1 MADKSFWDNVSGW
14 DVAEVLGMLNP
25 ITAGVTSFLSPSEAN
40 AGEDEAI
47 AQRRA
52 EWESLRPEDRN
63 RIIQERLSTTINEPV
78 NRTPSEVSPRNLNPR
93 QRIVP
98 QSTRNLVD
106 KPGTTIRSPRA
117 ARRVTPSG
125 MAGGPPQ
132 RIATQTSP
140 SMELE
145 FGDVKGLSPS
155 NIRTMA
161 AQREAAALRNRI
173 VEEDARK
180 RRAAETARLREDQR
194 KKDIAEFPHLQK
206 SLTRK
211 APIKPRQKPTLGDVG
226 DTSITRG
233 KSMAALRDVAAK
245 KKVREKAAEAKKK
258 PTLRDVGDT
267 SITRGKS
274 MAALRDV
281 AAKKKVRE
289 KAAEVK
295 RQAALEAT
303 ASPERPSRKVT
314 KVKPKVVKKIAK
326 VKPKVVKKV
335 AKKKF
340 EGEPRTVAQAKK
352 MGKKYFI
359 NKAGKKLAAVTKKD
373 LADFR
378 KKTGNPKATL
388 RQLLNA
394 RRKLVTPTEWKKKS
408 ARKTGGIVKKAGGGK
423 MKQVG
428 LHTAEMRSG
437 GKDLHQPQSK
447 IKKRIHE
454 EITYAKKGGKVGKK
468 KQGYKARK
476 DESIAMRVKK
486 KRTKKQL
493 KASRNESYGKW
504 GKGKG
509 KGKINRSGAALVA
522 ASYD

>member
-1 MADKSFWDNVSGW
+1 MADEQSIWDR
-14 DVAEVLGMLNP
+14 
-25 ITAGVTSFLSPSEAN
+25 IFAGVDLEKYSPSNWSGEDIWNTISPFAISQMGKDEDVVDIYNRLSPEEKQAFHDRQKSYVYN
-40 AGEDEAI
+40 SKN
-47 AQRRA
+47 QTPP
-52 EWESLRPEDRN
+52 PED
-63 RIIQERLSTTINEPV
+63 
-78 NRTPSEVSPRNLNPR
+78 SPRNLNPR

-98 QSTRNLVD
+98 QSTKNLVD
-106 KPGTTIRSPRA
+106 KPGTIIGSPRA

-132 RIATQTSP
+132 RTATQTSP
-140 SMELE
+140 SMGLE

-173 VEEDARK
+173 VEEDSRK
-180 RRAAETARLREDQR
+180 RRAAEIARLREDQR
-194 KKDIAEFPHLQK
+194 KKDVAEFPHLQK

-245 KKVREKAAEAKKK
+245 KKAREKAAEAK
-258 PTLRDVGDT
+258 
-267 SITRGKS
+267 
-274 MAALRDV
+274 
-281 AAKKKVRE
+281 
-289 KAAEVK
+289 
-295 RQAALEAT
+295 
-303 ASPERPSRKVT
+303 
-314 KVKPKVVKKIAK
+314 VKPKVVKTEKKITK

-340 EGEPRTVAQAKK
+340 EGEPRTVLQAKK

-388 RQLLNA
+388 TQLLNA
-394 RRKLVTPTEWKKKS
+394 RRKLVSPTEWKQKS

-454 EITYAKKGGKVGKK
+454 ETTYAKKGGQVGKKKKKKVGKK
-468 KQGYKARK
+468 EQGYKARK

-493 KASRNESYGKW
+493 KASRDESYGKW

-509 KGKINRSGAALVA
+509 KGKINRSGDALVA

>member
-1 MADKSFWDNVSGW
+1 MADEQSIWDR
-14 DVAEVLGMLNP
+14 
-25 ITAGVTSFLSPSEAN
+25 IFAGVDLEKYSPSNWSGEDIWNTISPFAISQMGKDEDVVDIYNRLSPEEKQAFH
-40 AGEDEAI
+40 
-47 AQRRA
+47 
-52 EWESLRPEDRN
+52 DRQKSYVYN
-63 RIIQERLSTTINEPV
+63 SKNQ
-78 NRTPSEVSPRNLNPR
+78 TPPPEVSPRNLNPR

-98 QSTRNLVD
+98 QSTKNLVD
-106 KPGTTIRSPRA
+106 KPGTIIGSPRA

-132 RIATQTSP
+132 RTATQTSP

-173 VEEDARK
+173 VEEDSRK
-180 RRAAETARLREDQR
+180 RRAAEIARLREDQR
-194 KKDIAEFPHLQK
+194 KKDVAEFPHLQK

-245 KKVREKAAEAKKK
+245 KKAREKAAEAK
-258 PTLRDVGDT
+258 
-267 SITRGKS
+267 
-274 MAALRDV
+274 
-281 AAKKKVRE
+281 
-289 KAAEVK
+289 
-295 RQAALEAT
+295 
-303 ASPERPSRKVT
+303 
-314 KVKPKVVKKIAK
+314 VKPKVVKTEKKITK

-340 EGEPRTVAQAKK
+340 EGEPRTVLQAKK

-388 RQLLNA
+388 TQLLNA
-394 RRKLVTPTEWKKKS
+394 RRKLVSPTEWKQKS

-454 EITYAKKGGKVGKK
+454 ETTYAEKGGQVGKKKKKKVGKK
-468 KQGYKARK
+468 EQGYKARK

-493 KASRNESYGKW
+493 KASRDESYGKW

-509 KGKINRSGAALVA
+509 KGKINRSGDALVA

>member
-1 MADKSFWDNVSGW
+1 MADEQSIWDR
-14 DVAEVLGMLNP
+14 
-25 ITAGVTSFLSPSEAN
+25 IFAGVDLEKYSPSNWSGEDIWNTISPFAISQMGKDEDVVDIYNRLSPEEKQAFH
-40 AGEDEAI
+40 
-47 AQRRA
+47 
-52 EWESLRPEDRN
+52 DRQKSYVYN
-63 RIIQERLSTTINEPV
+63 SKNQ
-78 NRTPSEVSPRNLNPR
+78 TPPPEVSPRNLNPR

-98 QSTRNLVD
+98 QSTKNLVD
-106 KPGTTIRSPRA
+106 KPGTIIGSPRA

-132 RIATQTSP
+132 RTATQTSP

-173 VEEDARK
+173 VEEDSRK
-180 RRAAETARLREDQR
+180 RRAAEIARLREDQR
-194 KKDIAEFPHLQK
+194 KKDVAEFPHLQK

-245 KKVREKAAEAKKK
+245 KKAREKAAEAK
-258 PTLRDVGDT
+258 
-267 SITRGKS
+267 
-274 MAALRDV
+274 
-281 AAKKKVRE
+281 
-289 KAAEVK
+289 
-295 RQAALEAT
+295 
-303 ASPERPSRKVT
+303 
-314 KVKPKVVKKIAK
+314 VKPKVVKTEKKITE

-340 EGEPRTVAQAKK
+340 EGEPRTVLQAKK

-388 RQLLNA
+388 TQLLNA
-394 RRKLVTPTEWKKKS
+394 RRKLVSPTEWKQKS

-454 EITYAKKGGKVGKK
+454 ETTYAKKGGQVGKKKKKKVGKK
-468 KQGYKARK
+468 EQGYKARK

-493 KASRNESYGKW
+493 KASRDESYGKW

-509 KGKINRSGAALVA
+509 KGKINRSGDALVA

>member
-1 MADKSFWDNVSGW
+1 MADEQSIWDR
-14 DVAEVLGMLNP
+14 
-25 ITAGVTSFLSPSEAN
+25 IFAGVDLEKYSPSNWSGEDIWNTISPFAISQMGKDEDVVDIYNRLSPEEKQAFH
-40 AGEDEAI
+40 
-47 AQRRA
+47 
-52 EWESLRPEDRN
+52 DRQKSYVYN
-63 RIIQERLSTTINEPV
+63 SKNQ
-78 NRTPSEVSPRNLNPR
+78 TPPPEVSPRNLNPR

-98 QSTRNLVD
+98 QSTKNLVD
-106 KPGTTIRSPRA
+106 KPGTIIGSPRA

-132 RIATQTSP
+132 RTATQTSP
-140 SMELE
+140 SMGLE

-173 VEEDARK
+173 VEEDSRK
-180 RRAAETARLREDQR
+180 RRAAEIARLREDQR
-194 KKDIAEFPHLQK
+194 KKDVAEFPHLQK

-245 KKVREKAAEAKKK
+245 KKAREKAAEAK
-258 PTLRDVGDT
+258 
-267 SITRGKS
+267 
-274 MAALRDV
+274 
-281 AAKKKVRE
+281 
-289 KAAEVK
+289 
-295 RQAALEAT
+295 
-303 ASPERPSRKVT
+303 
-314 KVKPKVVKKIAK
+314 VKPKVVKTEKKITK

-340 EGEPRTVAQAKK
+340 EGEPRTVLQAKK

-388 RQLLNA
+388 TQLLNA
-394 RRKLVTPTEWKKKS
+394 RRKLVSPTEWKQKS

-454 EITYAKKGGKVGKK
+454 ETTYAKKGGQVGKKKKKKVGKK
-468 KQGYKARK
+468 EQGYKARK

-493 KASRNESYGKW
+493 KASRDESYGKW

-509 KGKINRSGAALVA
+509 KGKINRSGDALVA
-522 ASYD
+522 AQYD

>member
-1 MADKSFWDNVSGW
+1 MADEQSIWDR
-14 DVAEVLGMLNP
+14 
-25 ITAGVTSFLSPSEAN
+25 IFAGVDLEKYSPSNWSGEDIWNTISPFAISQMGKDEDVVDIYNRLSPEEKQAFH
-40 AGEDEAI
+40 
-47 AQRRA
+47 
-52 EWESLRPEDRN
+52 DRQKSYVYN
-63 RIIQERLSTTINEPV
+63 SKNQ
-78 NRTPSEVSPRNLNPR
+78 TPPPEVSPRNLNPR

-98 QSTRNLVD
+98 QSTKNLVD
-106 KPGTTIRSPRA
+106 KPGTIIGSPRA

-132 RIATQTSP
+132 RTATQTSP

-173 VEEDARK
+173 VEEDSRK
-180 RRAAETARLREDQR
+180 RRAAEIARLREDQR
-194 KKDIAEFPHLQK
+194 KKDVAEFPHLQK

-245 KKVREKAAEAKKK
+245 KKAREKAAE
-258 PTLRDVGDT
+258 
-267 SITRGKS
+267 
-274 MAALRDV
+274 
-281 AAKKKVRE
+281 
-289 KAAEVK
+289 
-295 RQAALEAT
+295 
-303 ASPERPSRKVT
+303 
-314 KVKPKVVKKIAK
+314 AK

-340 EGEPRTVAQAKK
+340 EGEPRTVLQAKK

-388 RQLLNA
+388 TQLLNA
-394 RRKLVTPTEWKKKS
+394 RRKLVSPTEWKQKS

-454 EITYAKKGGKVGKK
+454 ETTYAKKGGQVGKKKKKKVGKK
-468 KQGYKARK
+468 EQGYKARK

-493 KASRNESYGKW
+493 KASRDESYGKW

-509 KGKINRSGAALVA
+509 KGKINRSGDALVA

>member
-1 MADKSFWDNVSGW
+1 MADEQSIWDR
-14 DVAEVLGMLNP
+14 
-25 ITAGVTSFLSPSEAN
+25 IFAGVDLEKYSPSNWSGEDIWNTISPFAISQMGKDEDVVDIYNRLSPEEKQAFH
-40 AGEDEAI
+40 
-47 AQRRA
+47 
-52 EWESLRPEDRN
+52 DRQKSYVYN
-63 RIIQERLSTTINEPV
+63 SKNQ
-78 NRTPSEVSPRNLNPR
+78 TPPPEVSPRNLNPR

-98 QSTRNLVD
+98 QSTKNLVD
-106 KPGTTIRSPRA
+106 KPGTIIGSPRA

-132 RIATQTSP
+132 RTATQTSP
-140 SMELE
+140 SMGLE

-173 VEEDARK
+173 VEEDSRK
-180 RRAAETARLREDQR
+180 RRAAEIARLREDQR
-194 KKDIAEFPHLQK
+194 KKDVAEFPHLQK

-245 KKVREKAAEAKKK
+245 KKAREKAAEAK
-258 PTLRDVGDT
+258 
-267 SITRGKS
+267 
-274 MAALRDV
+274 
-281 AAKKKVRE
+281 
-289 KAAEVK
+289 
-295 RQAALEAT
+295 
-303 ASPERPSRKVT
+303 
-314 KVKPKVVKKIAK
+314 VKPKVVKTEKKITK

-340 EGEPRTVAQAKK
+340 EGEPRTVLQAKK

-388 RQLLNA
+388 TQLLNA
-394 RRKLVTPTEWKKKS
+394 RRKLVSPTEWKQKS

-454 EITYAKKGGKVGKK
+454 ETTYAKKGGQVGKKKKKKVGKK
-468 KQGYKARK
+468 EQGYKARK

-493 KASRNESYGKW
+493 KASRDESYGKW

-509 KGKINRSGAALVA
+509 KGKINRSGDALVA

>member
-1 MADKSFWDNVSGW
+1 MADEQSIWDR
-14 DVAEVLGMLNP
+14 
-25 ITAGVTSFLSPSEAN
+25 IFAGVDLEKYSPSNWSGEDIWNTISPFAVSPIGKDEDVIDIYNRLSP
-40 AGEDEAI
+40 EDKQAFH
-47 AQRRA
+47 
-52 EWESLRPEDRN
+52 DR
-63 RIIQERLSTTINEPV
+63 QKGQTL
-78 NRTPSEVSPRNLNPR
+78 PSEVSPRNLNPR

-98 QSTRNLVD
+98 QSTRERVD
-106 KPGTTIRSPRA
+106 KPGTIIGSPRA

-125 MAGGPPQ
+125 RPSGPPQ
-132 RIATQTSP
+132 RTATQTSP
-140 SMELE
+140 SMGLE
-145 FGDVKGLSPS
+145 FGDVKGLSPT
-155 NIRTMA
+155 NVQTTA
-161 AQREAAALRNRI
+161 ARREAAALRNRI

-180 RRAAETARLREDQR
+180 RRAAEIARLR
-194 KKDIAEFPHLQK
+194 
-206 SLTRK
+206 
-211 APIKPRQKPTLGDVG
+211 DVG

-233 KSMAALRDVAAK
+233 KSMSALRDVAAK
-245 KKVREKAAEAKKK
+245 KKAREKAAKAKVK

-281 AAKKKVRE
+281 AAKKKARE
-289 KAAEVK
+289 KAAKAKVK
-295 RQAALEAT
+295 
-303 ASPERPSRKVT
+303 PKVVKTEKKITTVKPKVVKTEKKIT
-314 KVKPKVVKKIAK
+314 KVKPKVVKKA
-326 VKPKVVKKV
+326 
-335 AKKKF
+335 AKKKTTPI
-340 EGEPRTVAQAKK
+340 EADLGTGRKAHTVKSGQTLSGIAKQH
-352 MGKKYFI
+352 GTTL
-359 NKAGKKLAAVTKKD
+359 KALLAANPKLKGRPNLIKVGEKIKIRGPLKKATSPYKGMTKK
-373 LADFR
+373 
-378 KKTGNPKATL
+378 
-388 RQLLNA
+388 
-394 RRKLVTPTEWKKKS
+394 EWKKITTASQKQREQRS
-408 ARKTGGIVKKAGGGK
+408 ARKTGGIVKKAGGGR

-454 EITYAKKGGKVGKK
+454 ETTYAKKGGKVGKK

-509 KGKINRSGAALVA
+509 KGKINRSGDALVA

>member
-1 MADKSFWDNVSGW
+1 MADEQSIWDR
-14 DVAEVLGMLNP
+14 
-25 ITAGVTSFLSPSEAN
+25 IFAGVDLEKYSPSNWSGEDIWNTISPFAISQMGKDEDVVDIYNRLSPEEKQAFH
-40 AGEDEAI
+40 
-47 AQRRA
+47 
-52 EWESLRPEDRN
+52 DRQKSYVYN
-63 RIIQERLSTTINEPV
+63 SKNQ
-78 NRTPSEVSPRNLNPR
+78 TPPPEVSPRNLNPR

-98 QSTRNLVD
+98 QSTKNLVD
-106 KPGTTIRSPRA
+106 KPGTIIGSPRA

-132 RIATQTSP
+132 RTATQTSP
-140 SMELE
+140 SMGLE

-173 VEEDARK
+173 VEEDSRK
-180 RRAAETARLREDQR
+180 RRAAEIARLREDQR
-194 KKDIAEFPHLQK
+194 KKDVAEFPHLQK

-245 KKVREKAAEAKKK
+245 KKAREKAAEAK
-258 PTLRDVGDT
+258 
-267 SITRGKS
+267 
-274 MAALRDV
+274 
-281 AAKKKVRE
+281 
-289 KAAEVK
+289 
-295 RQAALEAT
+295 
-303 ASPERPSRKVT
+303 
-314 KVKPKVVKKIAK
+314 VKPKVVKTEKKITK

-340 EGEPRTVAQAKK
+340 EGEPRTVLQAKK

-388 RQLLNA
+388 TQLLNA
-394 RRKLVTPTEWKKKS
+394 RRKLVSPTEWKQKS

-454 EITYAKKGGKVGKK
+454 ETTYAKKGGQVGKKKKKKVGKK
-468 KQGYKARK
+468 EQGYKARK

-493 KASRNESYGKW
+493 KASRDESYGKW

-509 KGKINRSGAALVA
+509 KGKINRAGDALVA

>member
-1 MADKSFWDNVSGW
+1 MADEQSIWDR
-14 DVAEVLGMLNP
+14 
-25 ITAGVTSFLSPSEAN
+25 IFAGVDLEKYSPSNWSGEDIWNTISPFAISQMGKDEDVVDIYNRLSPEEKQAFH
-40 AGEDEAI
+40 
-47 AQRRA
+47 
-52 EWESLRPEDRN
+52 DRQKSYVYN
-63 RIIQERLSTTINEPV
+63 SKNQ
-78 NRTPSEVSPRNLNPR
+78 TPPPEVSPRNLNPR

-98 QSTRNLVD
+98 QSTKNLVD
-106 KPGTTIRSPRA
+106 KPGTIIGSPRA

-132 RIATQTSP
+132 RTATQTSP
-140 SMELE
+140 SMGLE

-173 VEEDARK
+173 VEEDSRK
-180 RRAAETARLREDQR
+180 RRAAEIARLREDQR
-194 KKDIAEFPHLQK
+194 KKDVAEFPHLQK

-245 KKVREKAAEAKKK
+245 KKAREKAAKAKVK
-258 PTLRDVGDT
+258 PTLGDVGDT

-281 AAKKKVRE
+281 AAKKKARE
-289 KAAEVK
+289 KAAE
-295 RQAALEAT
+295 A
-303 ASPERPSRKVT
+303 
-314 KVKPKVVKKIAK
+314 KVKPKVVKTEKKITK

-340 EGEPRTVAQAKK
+340 EGEPRTVLQAKK

-388 RQLLNA
+388 TQLLNA
-394 RRKLVTPTEWKKKS
+394 RRKLVSPTEWKQKS

-454 EITYAKKGGKVGKK
+454 ETTYAKKGGQVGKKKKKKVGKK
-468 KQGYKARK
+468 EQGYKARK

-493 KASRNESYGKW
+493 KASRDESYGKW

-509 KGKINRSGAALVA
+509 KGKINRSGDALVA

>member
-1 MADKSFWDNVSGW
+1 MADEQSIWDR
-14 DVAEVLGMLNP
+14 
-25 ITAGVTSFLSPSEAN
+25 IFAGVDLEKYSPSNWSGEDIWNTISPFAISQMGKDEDVVDIYNRLSPEEKQAFH
-40 AGEDEAI
+40 
-47 AQRRA
+47 
-52 EWESLRPEDRN
+52 DRQKSYVYN
-63 RIIQERLSTTINEPV
+63 SKNQ
-78 NRTPSEVSPRNLNPR
+78 TPPPEVSPRNLNPR

-98 QSTRNLVD
+98 QSTKNLVD
-106 KPGTTIRSPRA
+106 KPGTIIGSPRA

-132 RIATQTSP
+132 RTATQTSP
-140 SMELE
+140 SMGLE

-173 VEEDARK
+173 VEEDSRK
-180 RRAAETARLREDQR
+180 RRAAEIARLREDQR
-194 KKDIAEFPHLQK
+194 KKDVAEFPHLQK

-245 KKVREKAAEAKKK
+245 KKAREKAAE
-258 PTLRDVGDT
+258 
-267 SITRGKS
+267 
-274 MAALRDV
+274 
-281 AAKKKVRE
+281 
-289 KAAEVK
+289 
-295 RQAALEAT
+295 
-303 ASPERPSRKVT
+303 
-314 KVKPKVVKKIAK
+314 AK

-340 EGEPRTVAQAKK
+340 EGEPRTVLQAKK

-388 RQLLNA
+388 TQLLNA
-394 RRKLVTPTEWKKKS
+394 RRKLVSPTEWKQKS

-454 EITYAKKGGKVGKK
+454 ETTYAKKGGQVGKKKKKKVGKK
-468 KQGYKARK
+468 EQGYKARK

-493 KASRNESYGKW
+493 KASRDESYGKW

-509 KGKINRSGAALVA
+509 KGKINRSGDALVA

>member
-1 MADKSFWDNVSGW
+1 MADEQSIWDR
-14 DVAEVLGMLNP
+14 
-25 ITAGVTSFLSPSEAN
+25 IFAGVDLEKYSPSNWSGEDIWNTISPFAISQMGKDEDVVDIYNRLSPEEKQAFH
-40 AGEDEAI
+40 
-47 AQRRA
+47 
-52 EWESLRPEDRN
+52 DRQKSYVYN
-63 RIIQERLSTTINEPV
+63 SKNQ
-78 NRTPSEVSPRNLNPR
+78 TPPPEVSPRNLNPR

-98 QSTRNLVD
+98 QSTKNLVD
-106 KPGTTIRSPRA
+106 KPGTIIGSPRA

-132 RIATQTSP
+132 RTATQTSP

-173 VEEDARK
+173 VEEDSRK
-180 RRAAETARLREDQR
+180 RRAAEIARLREDQR
-194 KKDIAEFPHLQK
+194 KKDVAEFPHLQK

-245 KKVREKAAEAKKK
+245 KKAREKAAEAK
-258 PTLRDVGDT
+258 
-267 SITRGKS
+267 
-274 MAALRDV
+274 
-281 AAKKKVRE
+281 
-289 KAAEVK
+289 
-295 RQAALEAT
+295 
-303 ASPERPSRKVT
+303 
-314 KVKPKVVKKIAK
+314 VKPKVVKTEKKITK

-340 EGEPRTVAQAKK
+340 EGEPRTVLQAKK

-388 RQLLNA
+388 TQLLNA
-394 RRKLVTPTEWKKKS
+394 RRKLVSPTEWKQKS

-454 EITYAKKGGKVGKK
+454 ETTYAKKGGQVGKKKKKKVGKK
-468 KQGYKARK
+468 EQGYKARK

-493 KASRNESYGKW
+493 KASRDESYGKW

-509 KGKINRSGAALVA
+509 KGKINRSGDALVA

>member
-1 MADKSFWDNVSGW
+1 MADEQSIWDR
-14 DVAEVLGMLNP
+14 
-25 ITAGVTSFLSPSEAN
+25 IFAGVDLEKYSPSNWSGEDIWNTISPFAISQMGKDEDVVDIYNRLSPEEKQAFH
-40 AGEDEAI
+40 
-47 AQRRA
+47 
-52 EWESLRPEDRN
+52 DRQKSYVYN
-63 RIIQERLSTTINEPV
+63 SKNQ
-78 NRTPSEVSPRNLNPR
+78 TPPPEVSPRNLNPR

-98 QSTRNLVD
+98 QSTKNLVD
-106 KPGTTIRSPRA
+106 KPGTIIGSPRA

-132 RIATQTSP
+132 RTATQTSP
-140 SMELE
+140 SMGLE

-173 VEEDARK
+173 VEEDSRK
-180 RRAAETARLREDQR
+180 RRAAEIARLREDQR
-194 KKDIAEFPHLQK
+194 KKDVAEFPHLQK

-245 KKVREKAAEAKKK
+245 KKAREKAAEAK
-258 PTLRDVGDT
+258 
-267 SITRGKS
+267 
-274 MAALRDV
+274 
-281 AAKKKVRE
+281 
-289 KAAEVK
+289 
-295 RQAALEAT
+295 
-303 ASPERPSRKVT
+303 
-314 KVKPKVVKKIAK
+314 VKPKVVKTEKKITE

-340 EGEPRTVAQAKK
+340 EGEPRTVLQAKK

-388 RQLLNA
+388 TQLLNA
-394 RRKLVTPTEWKKKS
+394 RRKLVSPTEWKQKS

-454 EITYAKKGGKVGKK
+454 ETTYAKKGGQVGKKKKKKVGKK
-468 KQGYKARK
+468 EQGYKARK

-493 KASRNESYGKW
+493 KASRDESYGKW

-509 KGKINRSGAALVA
+509 KGKINRSGDALVA

>member
-40 AGEDEAI
+40 AGET
-47 AQRRA
+47 
-52 EWESLRPEDRN
+52 EWVDAMNAVPGFLE
-63 RIIQERLSTTINEPV
+63 LSTEDQNRVIAERQSTRNPV
-78 NRTPSEVSPRNLNPR
+78 NITPPEVSPRKLHAR

-132 RIATQTSP
+132 RTATQTSP
-140 SMELE
+140 SMGLE
-145 FGDVKGLSPS
+145 FGDVKGLSPT
-155 NIRTMA
+155 NVQTTA
-161 AQREAAALRNRI
+161 ARREAAALRNRI

-180 RRAAETARLREDQR
+180 RRAAEIARLREEQR
-194 KKDIAEFPHLQK
+194 KKDIAEFPRLQK

-211 APIKPRQKPTLGDVG
+211 APIKPKQKPTLRDVG

-258 PTLRDVGDT
+258 P
-267 SITRGKS
+267 
-274 MAALRDV
+274 
-281 AAKKKVRE
+281 
-289 KAAEVK
+289 
-295 RQAALEAT
+295 
-303 ASPERPSRKVT
+303 
-314 KVKPKVVKKIAK
+314 KVVKTEKKITK

-335 AKKKF
+335 AKEKKPTPIK
-340 EGEPRTVAQAKK
+340 EALGTGRKAHTVKSGQTLSGIAKQH
-352 MGKKYFI
+352 GTTL
-359 NKAGKKLAAVTKKD
+359 KALLAANPKLKGRPNLIKVGEKIKIRGPLKKAASPYKGMTKKEWEKVTT
-373 LADFR
+373 AS
-378 KKTGNPKATL
+378 KKQ
-388 RQLLNA
+388 REQ
-394 RRKLVTPTEWKKKS
+394 RS

-454 EITYAKKGGKVGKK
+454 ETTYAKKGGQVGKKKKKKVGKK
-468 KQGYKARK
+468 EQGYKARK

-509 KGKINRSGAALVA
+509 KGKINRFGDSLVA
-522 ASYD
+522 STYD

>member
-1 MADKSFWDNVSGW
+1 MADEQSIWDR
-14 DVAEVLGMLNP
+14 
-25 ITAGVTSFLSPSEAN
+25 IFAGVDLEKYSPSNWSGEDIWNTISPFAISQMGKDEDVVDIYNRLSPEEKQAFH
-40 AGEDEAI
+40 
-47 AQRRA
+47 
-52 EWESLRPEDRN
+52 DRQKSYVYN
-63 RIIQERLSTTINEPV
+63 SKNQ
-78 NRTPSEVSPRNLNPR
+78 TPPPEVSPRNLNPR

-98 QSTRNLVD
+98 QSTKNLVD
-106 KPGTTIRSPRA
+106 KPGTIIGSPRA

-132 RIATQTSP
+132 RTATQTSP
-140 SMELE
+140 SMGLE

-173 VEEDARK
+173 VEEDSRK
-180 RRAAETARLREDQR
+180 RRAAEIARLREDQR
-194 KKDIAEFPHLQK
+194 KKDVAEFPHLQK

-245 KKVREKAAEAKKK
+245 KKAREKAAE
-258 PTLRDVGDT
+258 
-267 SITRGKS
+267 
-274 MAALRDV
+274 
-281 AAKKKVRE
+281 
-289 KAAEVK
+289 
-295 RQAALEAT
+295 
-303 ASPERPSRKVT
+303 
-314 KVKPKVVKKIAK
+314 AK

-340 EGEPRTVAQAKK
+340 EGEPRTVLQAKK

-388 RQLLNA
+388 TQLLNA
-394 RRKLVTPTEWKKKS
+394 RRKLVSPTEWKQKS

-454 EITYAKKGGKVGKK
+454 ETTYAKKGGQVGKKKKKKVGKK
-468 KQGYKARK
+468 EQGYKARK

-493 KASRNESYGKW
+493 KASR
-504 GKGKG
+504 
-509 KGKINRSGAALVA
+509 
-522 ASYD
+522 D